1 MSATNIENY
10 IEEVIKNADKKSML
24 EHLQAPRRK
33 RRNYVF
39 VAFGSDVDKGI
50 NIKIEQFVNLNY
62 PIMTVY
68 PVPTI
73 EDLEKLISKQVNL
86 LIVSDGFAP
95 LDKIMPLLK
104 LFKAT
109 NTQTGAPILFLTR
122 DEATLISRY
131 HEDLAPYQE
140 SDDYLNLSHMNEKHL
155 LTKVH
160 ERLNPKL
167 PARRARRFPVN
178 LKVRYSDLRTGKMY
192 SGVIEDLSAYGC
204 LLSKEPSSPQFTKF
218 DQIRIYIPNDGYLPK
233 NLGDSIAFYARTS
246 RVLLGGDRTGLAWAQ
261 LNEDKHAILFKILSE
276 MVDRRLADSSTR
288 ERNAEAIRKKNLK

>member
-1 MSATNIENY
+1 MSGPNIEDS
-10 IEEVIKNADKKSML
+10 IENVIKNADKKSML

-39 VAFGSDVDKGI
+39 VAFGSDVDSGLQV
-50 NIKIEQFVNLNY
+50 KIEQFVNLNF

-73 EDLEKLISKQVNL
+73 DDLEKLVNKQVNL

-95 LDKIMPLLK
+95 INKIMPLIK
-104 LFKAT
+104 HFKET
-109 NTQTGAPILFLTR
+109 NTQTGVPTLFLTR

-131 HEDLAPYQE
+131 HDDLAPYQE
-140 SDDYLNLSHMNEKHL
+140 SDDYLNLSHMTEKHL

-178 LKVRYSDLRTGKMY
+178 LKVRYSDLRTGKMF

-204 LLSKEPSSPQFTKF
+204 LLAKEPSSPQFTKF
-218 DQIRIYIPNDGYLPK
+218 DQLRIYIPIDGYLPK
-233 NLGDSIAFYARTS
+233 HLGDSIAFYGRTS
-246 RVLLGGDRTGLAWAQ
+246 RVLLGGDRTGLAWSQ
-261 LNEDKHAILFKILSE
+261 LSEDKHAVLFKILSD
-276 MVDRRLADSSTR
+276 MISRRLTDSSLR
-288 ERNAEAIRKKNLK
+288 EKNAEAIRKKNLK